1 MKKLL
6 LPLVFVLF
14 VIVSMLVIV
23 NFNKI
28 NVKKFENDVYSFN
41 YDSTW
46 KIKEDGINV
55 QLIHKKSKA
64 RLNIKYRELE
74 NYFIDVE
81 LKDMVNEI
89 VDGIMKQNEGYALIS
104 VDDYFKEDI
113 ESYSYLYEKDD
124 EQALVNIYKKDKKLI
139 IIYYVNSSNY
149 FDIVLDSVDSILNSF
164 EIK

>member
-1 MKKLL
+1 
-6 LPLVFVLF
+6 
-14 VIVSMLVIV
+14 
-23 NFNKI
+23 
-28 NVKKFENDVYSFN
+28 
-41 YDSTW
+41 
-46 KIKEDGINV
+46 
-55 QLIHKKSKA
+55 
-64 RLNIKYRELE
+64 
-74 NYFIDVE
+74 
-81 LKDMVNEI
+81 
-89 VDGIMKQNEGYALIS
+89 MKQNEGYALIS